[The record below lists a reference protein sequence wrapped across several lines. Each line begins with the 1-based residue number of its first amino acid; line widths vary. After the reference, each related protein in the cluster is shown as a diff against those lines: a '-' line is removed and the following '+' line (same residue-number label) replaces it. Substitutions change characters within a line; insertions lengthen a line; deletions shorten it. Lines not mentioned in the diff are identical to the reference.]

1 MKLNMKDVI
10 WQTPTA
16 AADYQKLLEFADI
29 YCDLDDSYS
38 LEYRLADCLSAGF
51 FQDMFEQN
59 IEVRNLT
66 TESALELAHGLADE
80 LAEEVGLCTE
90 VQEALFTPR
99 FYANTA
105 SELCDTV
112 LMGWAAD
119 HEEAT
124 SSKVSA

>member
-1 MKLNMKDVI
+1 MKLMKDVI

-38 LEYRLADCLSAGF
+38 LEYRLAECLSEWF
-51 FQDMFEQN
+51 FLDMSEQN

-66 TESALELAHGLADE
+66 TEAALELAQGLADE
-80 LAEEVGLCTE
+80 LAEEVGFCAE

-105 SELCDTV
+105 SELCDAV

-119 HEEAT
+119 QEDAT
-124 SSKVSA
+124 CSKVSA